1 MLLSMKQITQLIE
14 VMLVGRGGDQAV
26 GQATLGIDTNVGLH
40 AKVPLIAF
48 LGLMHLRIALLLFVL
63 GRAGCL
69 NDGGIHQSALG
80 HHDACFGQPAIDG
93 LEQLTGQLMLLEQVA
108 EIHDGGAIRQGAI
121 QG

>member
-1 MLLSMKQITQLIE
+1 MP
-14 VMLVGRGGDQAV
+14 
-26 GQATLGIDTNVGLH
+26 
-40 AKVPLIAF
+40 KVPLIAF

-108 EIHDGGAIRQGAI
+108 EIHPDSTSVLQKHNQSLDKYAFLRNSAFTHWVKEKCSKIC
-121 QG
+121 